1 MFASTKPYFRQS
13 FEQNKQN
20 TAKNEVFSQM
30 SPTLFVASDLSVID
44 QTQCMCSVDRL
55 HSIIKI
61 VYVIDLYDAMTILNV
76 IHLMGVMFY
85 ANIFVL
91 Y

>member
-1 MFASTKPYFRQS
+1 MFA
-13 FEQNKQN
+13 
-20 TAKNEVFSQM
+20 
-30 SPTLFVASDLSVID
+30 TLFNASDLSVID

-61 VYVIDLYDAMTILNV
+61 VFVIDLYDVMTILNV
-76 IHLMGVMFY
+76 IYLMGVMFY